1 MIYCVDISKWQDH
14 KKINYEY
21 LTVHA
26 PLIVCRLAY
35 GLGLDPE
42 VENHIFN
49 ILTTGRDPYGY
60 YFYVTGITETKIKA
74 EIDFAVEQLKR
85 ILTKYNINSCGF
97 LAMDIEST
105 SARAFENKPDCVYE
119 LMSYLEKQLK
129 NNRIN
134 TKAGLY
140 TSASRLNHW
149 LKCSPILQQYFIWC
163 AAYLTREEFKKRYP
177 VAYKCAHM
185 WQYTSQGRFPCA
197 YDGNL
202 DVNMRNYRG
211 DDRCQNL

>member
-21 LTVHA
+21 LAIHA
-26 PLIVCRLAY
+26 PLTVCRLAY

-49 ILTTGRDPYGY
+49 ILTTGHDPYGF
-60 YFYVTGITETKIKA
+60 YFYVTGITETKIKT
-74 EIDFAVEQLKR
+74 EIDFAVEQSKR
-85 ILTKYNINSCGF
+85 ILTQYNINSCNF
-97 LAMDIEST
+97 LAMDIES
-105 SARAFENKPDCVYE
+105 A
-119 LMSYLEKQLK
+119 
-129 NNRIN
+129 
-134 TKAGLY
+134 
-140 TSASRLNHW
+140 SASRLNHW

-163 AAYLTREEFKKRYP
+163 AAYLTKADFMKRYP

-202 DVNMRNYRG
+202 DVNMWNYRG
-211 DDRCQNL
+211 DINER